1 MELYRKQTLL
11 TDAFAIEVDV
21 NVDNH
26 LALVEIN
33 EVHEITNDESKGE
46 YKEVAGATLTLD
58 YEDIDQLIEVLK
70 YASDHLKRGD
80 NEFAK

>member
-1 MELYRKQTLL
+1 MKELYRKQTLL
-11 TDAFAIEVDV
+11 TSAFGIEVDV

-33 EVHEITNDESKGE
+33 EMEETSLNDLK
-46 YKEVAGATLTLD
+46 YKETKGATLTLD
-58 YEDIDQLIEVLK
+58 YEEIDQLIEVLK

>member
-11 TDAFAIEVDV
+11 TSAFGIEVDV

-33 EVHEITNDESKGE
+33 EMEEITVDEFKSE
-46 YKEVAGATLTLD
+46 YKEVKGATLTLD
-58 YEDIDQLIEVLK
+58 YEEIDQLIEVLK